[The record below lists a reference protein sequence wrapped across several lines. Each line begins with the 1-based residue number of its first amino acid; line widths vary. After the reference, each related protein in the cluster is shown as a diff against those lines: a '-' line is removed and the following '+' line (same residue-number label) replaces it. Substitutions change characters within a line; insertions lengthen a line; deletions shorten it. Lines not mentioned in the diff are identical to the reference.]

1 MFAINT
7 ENLKKKPEIS
17 HIKKTLNLSTVY
29 SKYGHEYEK
38 IFKKEGSI
46 EIVKI
51 FGLNNNI
58 EEYQKIYIIMPEKV
72 INQEFK
78 LPKIEEI
85 RNYLLREINQNEL
98 MSKKH
103 KKFVVF

>member
-1 MFAINT
+1 
-7 ENLKKKPEIS
+7 
-17 HIKKTLNLSTVY
+17 
-29 SKYGHEYEK
+29 
-38 IFKKEGSI
+38 
-46 EIVKI
+46 
-51 FGLNNNI
+51 
-58 EEYQKIYIIMPEKV
+58 MPEKV